1 MTYEQAW
8 NLPIE
13 LRKWWIKRV
22 SKEVEKKNKTE
33 EAAAKGKG
41 PPGR

>member
-8 NLPIE
+8 KLPIE

-22 SKEVEKKNKTE
+22 SKEIEKKNKAE
-33 EAAAKGKG
+33 EAAAKGNRPQGK
-41 PPGR
+41 